1 MDYLRICY
9 GKQKC
14 FQTTENKLTHITN
27 LEAQKSVLEVM
38 SSAEGSH
45 QENQSVF
52 ANKMMTVEERS
63 G

>member
-9 GKQKC
+9 AKQKC
-14 FQTTENKLTHITN
+14 FQTAENKLTHITN
-27 LEAQKSVLEVM
+27 LEAQKSDLEVI
-38 SSAEGSH
+38 SAEGSD

>member
-9 GKQKC
+9 AKQKC
-14 FQTTENKLTHITN
+14 FQTTENKLTHIAN
-27 LEAQKSVLEVM
+27 LEAQKSGLEVM
-38 SSAEGSH
+38 SSGSH
-45 QENQSVF
+45 QENLSIF